1 MVPVLYLRGGTNLK
15 VEVGVGLGS
24 NPTCIECGGHIDP
37 AGLVVGLYGEY
48 PSETRGALRMLGEFC
63 SECAER
69 FTKKAT
75 RARTDVFDPGM
86 TVDLQGAR
94 AAVLRASKRLR
105 RLALN
110 LEQVEIVRDMRD

>member
-1 MVPVLYLRGGTNLK
+1 
-15 VEVGVGLGS
+15 
-24 NPTCIECGGHIDP
+24 
-37 AGLVVGLYGEY
+37 
-48 PSETRGALRMLGEFC
+48 MLGEFC

-69 FTKKAT
+69 FTKWAAKE
-75 RARTDVFDPGM
+75 RTDPFDPGI

-110 LEQVEIVRDMRD
+110 LEQVELVRDTRD

>member
-1 MVPVLYLRGGTNLK
+1 LK

-48 PSETRGALRMLGEFC
+48 PSETRGSLRMLGEFC

-69 FTKKAT
+69 FTK
-75 RARTDVFDPGM
+75 RAAKERTDPFDPGM

-105 RLALN
+105 RLAIN
-110 LEQVEIVRDMRD
+110 LEQVELVRDMRD